1 MHLYW
6 FGEYSVAVFCFFM
19 LCASA
24 SSFLFFFLILFSFF
38 SWFFFIYSDFF
49 IYFFLST
56 SFFFFSL
63 TWCVSSFS
71 FAPVYFSFFFDKL
84 AFSTIPVF
92 FSPVFFLLLSYH
104 YLIPAFCSSL
114 SLLSVSFLPCLTC
127 LSSPLHFLF
136 IIEPSLSFQHVSLL
150 IILTFT
156 TIFSF
161 LFL

>member
-38 SWFFFIYSDFF
+38 SCFFFIYSDFF

-56 SFFFFSL
+56 SFFFSL

-150 IILTFT
+150 INLTFT